1 MTRTASR
8 FHIGAL
14 VLSAA
19 LATALAGCAPRQTG
33 PPPGTQN
40 PDQFLFDR
48 ATAEMQ
54 EENYAN
60 ARTYFQQVVDN
71 YPQSPLR
78 ADSKLGVG
86 DAYLEQGGA
95 ENLILAANEFR
106 EFLSFFPTNPRADY
120 AQYRLA
126 MTHFAQMR
134 APERDQTETRNA
146 LREFDVFFTRFP
158 NSALM
163 PEVKENWRIARDRL
177 SESSLRVGIQYY
189 RQRWWPGAI
198 DRFREVLNEDAGFT
212 GKDRLYFYLADALA
226 RQYLERPDANADK
239 RAEAIPYFERLLA
252 EYPMSELRADAEMRL
267 QQLRAQ

>member
-1 MTRTASR
+1 MTRSHTLR
-8 FHIGAL
+8 TLAL
-14 VLSAA
+14 VAA
-19 LATALAGCAPRQTG
+19 ATAALAGCASRQTG

-48 ATAEMQ
+48 GTEEMMQ
-54 EENYAN
+54 GDYLD

-78 ADSKLGVG
+78 ADAKLGVG
-86 DAYLEQGGA
+86 DAYLAQGGS

-106 EFLSFFPTNPRADY
+106 EFLSFFPTNARADY

-126 MTHFAQMR
+126 MTHFEQMR

-146 LREFDVFFTRFP
+146 LREFDVFFARFP
-158 NSALM
+158 NSALT
-163 PEVKENWRIARDRL
+163 PEVKQNWRIARDRL

-198 DRFREVLNEDAGFT
+198 DRFREVLNEDPGFS
-212 GKDRLYFYLADALA
+212 GRDRLYFYLADALA
-226 RQYLERPDANADK
+226 RQYLDDPGRPADK

-252 EYPMSELRADAEMRL
+252 EFPMSELRADAEMRL